1 MTFFRIRGS
10 NLTTVWLVWR
20 QESRRFFF
28 SAFSVLNLLKRDVS
42 VRLIVLQ
49 ENESEW
55 KYSRKDF
62 VKKEAI
68 VTSEKAAA
76 MADP

>member
-1 MTFFRIRGS
+1 M
-10 NLTTVWLVWR
+10 
-20 QESRRFFF
+20 
-28 SAFSVLNLLKRDVS
+28 S
-42 VRLIVLQ
+42 VRSIVLQ

-62 VKKEAI
+62 IEKEAV
-68 VTSEKAAA
+68 VTSEKAAP